1 MYVSL
6 TSSHSQDLSTVLSLL
21 SCLTILAFLHLR
33 RFSYFRNSRA
43 ARERERESMCGW
55 KMNTNKFFPSFRNVK
70 RVHIFIYLA
79 LQHFLCLLAMKS
91 SITFSSSREEKL
103 HAIIVSQAFKLEGWK
118 FLHWHYE
125 AREFKRK
132 FISSTW
138 KGEKAHVS
146 QTYWSF

>member
-43 ARERERESMCGW
+43 ARERVCADGKW
-55 KMNTNKFFPSFRNVK
+55 IQTKFFSSFRNVK

-118 FLHWHYE
+118 FLDWHYE
-125 AREFKRK
+125 SREFKRK

-138 KGEKAHVS
+138 KGEKAHFL